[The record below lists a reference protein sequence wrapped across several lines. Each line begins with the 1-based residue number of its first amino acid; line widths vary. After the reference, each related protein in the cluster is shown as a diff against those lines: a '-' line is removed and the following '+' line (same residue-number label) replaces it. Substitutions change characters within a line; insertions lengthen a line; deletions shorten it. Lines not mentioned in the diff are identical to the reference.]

1 MPLIQVTMLEGKS
14 IEQKRKLVDR
24 LTTVTVEE
32 LGTARAA
39 ITVTIVEVPQLITRA
54 AARWCLTGSD
64 R

>member
-39 ITVTIVEVPQLITRA
+39 ITVTIVEVPPANYASGGTLV
-54 AARWCLTGSD
+54 LD
-64 R
+64 RK